1 MEVEAAQY
9 LRISPPYEILYAA
22 DLTVEAENARYL
34 LSLPASAPA
43 ADTNLGWANQ
53 VQLP

>member
-1 MEVEAAQY
+1 MEVEAAPY
-9 LRISPPYEILYAA
+9 LRIFPPYEILYAA

-34 LSLPASAPA
+34 LSPPPSAPG
-43 ADTNLGWANQ
+43 ADTDLGWANQ